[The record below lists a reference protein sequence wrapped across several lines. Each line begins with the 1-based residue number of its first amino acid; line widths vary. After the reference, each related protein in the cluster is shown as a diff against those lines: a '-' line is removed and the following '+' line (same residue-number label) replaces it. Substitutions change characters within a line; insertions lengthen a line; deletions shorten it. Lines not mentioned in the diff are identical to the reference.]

1 MAIVIVYALFIF
13 ADLIMPRELVD
24 DAHPSM
30 PPASPPFLPGM
41 TIPPSSPPPPGGRS
55 FEELWEEIFRYVDLV
70 FLSLFMVE
78 RGFALVAFGPVW
90 FSKQPLEMFDAVV
103 VLISFVMIFVFW
115 DDVEDEDDSN
125 SGAEAGSTLASLA
138 RLVRLVRI
146 FRILTVMN
154 KVQKSR
160 ASAHVLSKKAKYRK
174 LGSPVERVLEILLR
188 LKRDPL
194 DGVEDRENLSFI
206 IDMIVSDQLYTVSVN
221 KDDISGDMASWL
233 SNAGV
238 STSTRKPVEGKDAK
252 GRRQAATLVN
262 GGAGGVRR
270 NSTPGEKTLW
280 VDKLISSDEVSACL
294 KSVGE
299 WDFDYFDFE
308 AKAGGTPVTAMVV
321 HLIRLNGLEDTLG
334 LNVSNLVRFVAK
346 IEAGYKKPDEV
357 PFHNMSHAADVVQGT
372 AFFLAQPKIKEHITP
387 LDVYALILAAAMH
400 DHNHPGVNNA
410 FLVNTR
416 DDLAVLYNDAS
427 TLEMFHLASS
437 WRLLLAKDCDVF
449 DSLSPEQYAEV
460 RQTIVH
466 VILGTDMKYHFDHLT
481 KFKTRA
487 GAGAFDSPDRKDVRL
502 LLAMCLHSADVSN
515 PAKPWN
521 LSVEWSARV
530 MDEFFRQGDSEAGQ
544 GLPVSPFMDREK
556 TNMAQCQIGFIN
568 ILIKPFF
575 EEWCSFLGHGCEKLV
590 ENIASN
596 ISKWE
601 TDGEEAL
608 GERGK
613 KIKAGPDAEE
623 EDESADSPTKTLD
636 T

>member
-1 MAIVIVYALFIF
+1 M
-13 ADLIMPRELVD
+13 
-24 DAHPSM
+24 
-30 PPASPPFLPGM
+30 
-41 TIPPSSPPPPGGRS
+41 
-55 FEELWEEIFRYVDLV
+55 
-70 FLSLFMVE
+70 
-78 RGFALVAFGPVW
+78 
-90 FSKQPLEMFDAVV
+90 
-103 VLISFVMIFVFW
+103 
-115 DDVEDEDDSN
+115 
-125 SGAEAGSTLASLA
+125 
-138 RLVRLVRI
+138 RLVRI
-146 FRILTVMN
+146 FRLLTVMN

-194 DGVEDRENLSFI
+194 DGVQERENLSFI

-221 KDDISGDMASWL
+221 EDIGKDMASWL
-233 SNAGV
+233 NQAGV
-238 STSTRKPVEGKDAK
+238 STSTRKPAENKDDKRRKSSAPSGDGTPK
-252 GRRQAATLVN
+252 GVN
-262 GGAGGVRR
+262 GGVGGARR
-270 NSTPGEKTLW
+270 NSIPRGPGEATLW
-280 VDKLISSDEVSACL
+280 VDKLIAGDEMAACL
-294 KSVGE
+294 ARVGE
-299 WDFDYFDFE
+299 WDFDLFDFE
-308 AKAGGTPVTAMVV
+308 AKSGGTPVTAMVI

-334 LNVSNLVRFVAK
+334 LNVSNIVRFVSK
-346 IEAGYKKPDEV
+346 IEAGYKKRDEV

-372 AFFLAQPKIKEHITP
+372 AFFLAQAKIKEHITP

-427 TLEMFHLASS
+427 VLEMYHLASS

-530 MDEFFRQGDSEAGQ
+530 MDEFFRQGDSEMDR
-544 GLPVSPFMDREK
+544 GLPVSPFMDRSK

-575 EEWCSFLGHGCEKLV
+575 EEWCSFLGHGCDKLV
-590 ENIASN
+590 ENINSN

-608 GERGK
+608 GERGR
-613 KIKAGPDAEE
+613 KIKLGPDADEE
-623 EDESADSPTKTLD
+623 EAEESNSKRLD